1 MKDYSIGESLRRVRM
16 EHNLKQKDIA
26 EAIGIDRSTYSF
38 YETGKT
44 NPPIETMCALA
55 KIYNV
60 TIGYLIGKEA
70 NNPELRARASA
81 VSSAVD
87 PIALLSKDEQ
97 KLLIYYRL
105 ADDKLKKEML
115 EAVLEKCAEADEK
128 KASAD

>member
-1 MKDYSIGESLRRVRM
+1 MKDYSIAESLKKVRL
-16 EHNLKQKDIA
+16 EHNLKQKDIS

-44 NPPIETMCALA
+44 NPPVETLCALA

-97 KLLIYYRL
+97 TLLIYYRL
-105 ADDKLKKEML
+105 AQEDMKKEML
-115 EAVLEKCAEADEK
+115 DEIVKKYKAEAEN
-128 KASAD
+128 KASDC

>member
-1 MKDYSIGESLRRVRM
+1 MKDYSIGESLKKVRL
-16 EHNLKQKDIA
+16 EHNLKQKDIS

-44 NPPIETMCALA
+44 NPSLETLCAIA

-97 KLLIYYRL
+97 TLLIYYRL
-105 ADDKLKKEML
+105 AQEDMKKEML
-115 EAVLEKCAEADEK
+115 DEIVKKYKAEAEN
-128 KASAD
+128 KASDC

>member
-1 MKDYSIGESLRRVRM
+1 MKDYSIGESLKKVRL
-16 EHNLKQKDIA
+16 EHNLKQKDIS

-44 NPPIETMCALA
+44 NPPVETLCALA

-97 KLLIYYRL
+97 TLLIYYRL
-105 ADDKLKKEML
+105 AQEDMKKEML
-115 EAVLEKCAEADEK
+115 DEIVKKYKAEEEN
-128 KASAD
+128 KASDC

>member
-1 MKDYSIGESLRRVRM
+1 MKDYSIGESLKKVRL
-16 EHNLKQKDIA
+16 EHNLKQKDIS

-44 NPPIETMCALA
+44 NPSLETLCAIA

-70 NNPELRARASA
+70 NNPELRVRANA

-97 KLLIYYRL
+97 TLLIYYRL
-105 ADDKLKKEML
+105 AQEDMKKEML
-115 EAVLEKCAEADEK
+115 DEIIKKYKTEAENKDANC
-128 KASAD
+128 

>member
-1 MKDYSIGESLRRVRM
+1 MKDYSIGESLRKVRK

-70 NNPELRARASA
+70 NNPELRVRANA

-87 PIALLSKDEQ
+87 PIALLNEDEQ
-97 KLLIYYRL
+97 KLIIYYRL
-105 ADDKLKKEML
+105 AQENSKKEIL
-115 EAVLEKCAEADEK
+115 DEVIRKCRNDAENKDAEG
-128 KASAD
+128 

>member
-1 MKDYSIGESLRRVRM
+1 MKDYSIGESLKRVRL
-16 EHNLKQKDIA
+16 EHNLKQKDIS

-44 NPPIETMCALA
+44 NPPVETLCALA

-70 NNPELRARASA
+70 NNPELRARANA

-97 KLLIYYRL
+97 TLLIYYRL
-105 ADDKLKKEML
+105 AQEDVKREML
-115 EAVLEKCAEADEK
+115 DEIVK
-128 KASAD
+128 KYKNEIEDKDSDC